1 MGPEFQ
7 SRRMKRV
14 LKRDGGGSFRTRG
27 RHITPQAVKMV
38 KTVNVPSCVFYYNKQ
53 RKGRK
58 ERKTR
63 RKGKGKG
70 GREEGREGGK
80 EMKLT
85 HLLLVTLISQMEMVP

>member
-1 MGPEFQ
+1 MGPELQ

-53 RKGRK
+53 RKEREGKKGKRGGK
-58 ERKTR
+58 ERV
-63 RKGKGKG
+63 
-70 GREEGREGGK
+70 REGGK
-80 EMKLT
+80 REGREEKK
-85 HLLLVTLISQMEMVP
+85 